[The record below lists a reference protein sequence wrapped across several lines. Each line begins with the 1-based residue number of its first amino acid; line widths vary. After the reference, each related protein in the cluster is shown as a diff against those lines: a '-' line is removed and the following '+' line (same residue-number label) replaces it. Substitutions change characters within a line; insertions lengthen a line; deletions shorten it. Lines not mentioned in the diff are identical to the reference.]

1 MAKENVEE
9 MVPEVIDQDLYGD
22 KVEKV
27 GGRAIIHVD
36 DVIVSLVIPV
46 TYPQIVS
53 ALVDKKYPADAMQA
67 IQNNYLADPDDA
79 DHKAEFDAMQ
89 AWRVTAKAAAHEIL
103 GE

>member
-1 MAKENVEE
+1 MCKVIKE
-9 MVPEVIDQDLYGD
+9 ILGD

-27 GGRAIIHVD
+27 GGRAIIHVE

-53 ALVDKKYPADAMQA
+53 ALVDKKYPFDAMQA
-67 IQNNYLADPDDA
+67 IQNNYLADPEDA
-79 DHKAEFDAMQ
+79 DHKAEFDTMQ
-89 AWRVTAKAAAHEIL
+89 TWRATAKAAAHEIL